1 MEMMGTMVG
10 AQVGMYAA
18 LAMLGLP
25 LVLYVLARW
34 RAQRD
39 PVVDPQLG
47 IKLVLGYF
55 AVVAFQ
61 LVLAGAA
68 MFFYA
73 VLSNMPGDE
82 KSSLFRGALGLVAP
96 GSIVLATHLA
106 LLRRTN
112 QDQFPNVKRVLLGY
126 NLFVTGTVGLVSLVL
141 AFEALFG
148 KSSGGEMGRVAGAM
162 VLVYGSAWAAVGV
175 HFGRI
180 VLGNY
185 QPPGAPPETGAST
198 PASPAQPAGPA
209 LPPLGGG
216 AFPPI
221 EKK

>member
-10 AQVGMYAA
+10 AQLGMYGA
-18 LAMLGLP
+18 LAMLALP
-25 LVLYVLARW
+25 LVLYVIARW
-34 RAQRD
+34 RAQREA
-39 PVVDPQLG
+39 VADPQLG

-61 LVLAGAA
+61 LLLAGAA

-82 KSSLFRGALGLVAP
+82 KSSFYRGALGLVLP
-96 GSIVLATHLA
+96 GAIVLATHLA

-112 QDQFPNVKRVLLGY
+112 QDDYPGVRRMLLGY

-180 VLGNY
+180 VLGGY
-185 QPPGAPPETGAST
+185 AAPPPPATGATSS
-198 PASPAQPAGPA
+198 AAPAQPGGPS
-209 LPPLGGG
+209 LPALGGG
-216 AFPPI
+216 SFPPI